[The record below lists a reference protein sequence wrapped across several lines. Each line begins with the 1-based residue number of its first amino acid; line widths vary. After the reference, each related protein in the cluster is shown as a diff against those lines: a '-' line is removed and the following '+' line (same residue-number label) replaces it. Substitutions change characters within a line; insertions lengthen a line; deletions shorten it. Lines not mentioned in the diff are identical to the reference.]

1 MSTFS
6 SSMVSALCF
15 ALVATACDDP
25 PKPASA
31 SAPTAAP
38 TPTPEVKASADKPAK
53 PASPQRPEKLDTE
66 VTAARREKIEKA
78 HPEAK
83 GFLVLKDVEDKLK
96 TQKKLKEAKDGV
108 RAFDALA
115 KGKWVLFTGPLVES
129 KDDGFSVGVSYTPLL
144 EGDRVGLSRQFF
156 LVALSD
162 VKGYA
167 KSDDMKDGT
176 LVAVLAKYDGASKGG
191 PGFELVAESNW

>member
-6 SSMVSALCF
+6 SSIVSALSL
-15 ALVATACDDP
+15 ALLATACDDP
-25 PKPASA
+25 PKPAPT
-31 SAPTAAP
+31 SAPTVAA
-38 TPTPEVKASADKPAK
+38 TPTPEVKPSADKPTK
-53 PASPQRPEKLDTE
+53 PASAQRPEKLDTE

-83 GFLVLKDVEDKLK
+83 GFLVMKDVEDKLK
-96 TQKKLKEAKDGV
+96 TKKLKEAKDGV

-115 KGKWVLFTGPLVES
+115 KGKWVLFTGPLVEA
-129 KDDGFSVGVSYTPLL
+129 KDDGFSVGVSYTPLV

>member
-6 SSMVSALCF
+6 SSIVCAVSVAF
-15 ALVATACDDP
+15 LVTACDDP

-38 TPTPEVKASADKPAK
+38 TPTPKLEPSADKPK
-53 PASPQRPEKLDTE
+53 ASAQRPEKLETE
-66 VTAARREKIEKA
+66 VTAARREKNEKE

-83 GFLVLKDVEDKLK
+83 GIHVLKDLEYTQK

-115 KGKWVLFTGPLVES
+115 KGKWVLFTGPMVET
-129 KDDGFSVGVSYTPLL
+129 KDNGFSVGVSYTPLV

-176 LVAVLAKYDGASKGG
+176 QVAVLAKYDGASKGS
-191 PGFELVAESNW
+191 PGFELVAENNW

>member
-6 SSMVSALCF
+6 SSIVSAVCV
-15 ALVATACDDP
+15 ALFTTACDDP
-25 PKPASA
+25 PKPAST

-38 TPTPEVKASADKPAK
+38 TPTPEPKATTDKPK
-53 PASPQRPEKLDTE
+53 PSSQRPEKLDTE

-115 KGKWVLFTGPLVES
+115 KGKWVLFTGPLVEA
-129 KDDGFSVGVSYTPLL
+129 KDDGFSVGVSYTPLM

-176 LVAVLAKYDGASKGG
+176 LVAVLAKYDGASKGS